1 MKKCFLAATV
11 ALAAATC
18 GAAQAEERLVAFKG
32 GIGVVPV
39 SNGVVPQGSSATTLV
54 VETVT
59 RNVVRNTPPGGQP
72 WVIADLRADVRTD
85 STVRV
90 DGRGLLLGGSANI
103 GRNGGQSVRA
113 RLFCNGTAPTFA
125 DNSVHNS
132 ELVPLEPN
140 GDFRIEGELTPAV
153 PAECANAVLLIV
165 SSGGNWFAAGIPK
178 D

>member
-1 MKKCFLAATV
+1 MKKTFLAA
-11 ALAAATC
+11 ALALAGLAC
-18 GAAQAEERLVAFKG
+18 GAAQAQERLVAFQG
-32 GIGVVPV
+32 GIGVISV
-39 SNGVVPQGSSATTLV
+39 SNGVVPQGSPATTLV

-72 WVIADLRADVRTD
+72 WVIADLRADIRTN
-85 STVRV
+85 SAVRV
-90 DGRGLLLGGSANI
+90 DGRGLLLAGGANI

-113 RLFCNGTAPTFA
+113 RLFCNGTAPAFA

-132 ELVPLEPN
+132 DVVPLDSN
-140 GDFRIEGELTPAV
+140 GDFRIDGELTPAV

-165 SSGGNWFAAGIPK
+165 SAGGNWFAAGIPK